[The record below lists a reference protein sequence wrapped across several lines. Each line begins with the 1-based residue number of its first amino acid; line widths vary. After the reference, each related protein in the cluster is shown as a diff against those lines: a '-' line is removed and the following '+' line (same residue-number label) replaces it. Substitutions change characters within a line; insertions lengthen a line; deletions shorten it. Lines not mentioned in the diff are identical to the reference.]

1 MSLYPEINF
10 GEEHVPQQGNIIYI
24 FLCIEQIEN
33 ISVYKQSICYK
44 IDSENQV
51 FSQITTI

>member
-10 GEEHVPQQGNIIYI
+10 GEEHVPQQGIIIYI
-24 FLCIEQIEN
+24 LLCIEQIEN